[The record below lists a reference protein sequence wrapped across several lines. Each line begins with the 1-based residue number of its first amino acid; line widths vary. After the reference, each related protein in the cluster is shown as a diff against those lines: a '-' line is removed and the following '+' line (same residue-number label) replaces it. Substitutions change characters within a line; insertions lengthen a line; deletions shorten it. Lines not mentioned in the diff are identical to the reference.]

1 MYKESMRQTWVEI
14 DLSALDH
21 NIKAIKEAIGS
32 AEIIGIVKA
41 DAYGHGSVR
50 CSKVLRSN
58 GVSRFAVATVEEAL
72 TLREAGFN
80 ETIII
85 LGFVPQECVDIVIE
99 QRLTIVVGG
108 LERAGAIANIAGETN
123 DVIDCLVAI
132 DSGMGRIG
140 YRIETPFEKELAKT
154 EIEEMDELDG
164 IRIIGMI
171 SHFSTSDEADS
182 SYTDKQLSLFNDFY
196 EELAGCGISLPML
209 SIANSAAIMD
219 YPRTHFDAV
228 RPGII
233 MYGCYPS
240 DEVDK
245 SRLDLEPVMS
255 VKAYIVHLKTVPAGT
270 AISYGRR
277 FITER
282 ESKIATISIGYAD
295 GYARTLTG
303 KAEVLVNGHRV
314 PVVGSICM
322 DQCMIDVTDV
332 PEVRAGD
339 EVVIMGR
346 SGDDEIPAEELA
358 DKIGTINYEI
368 LCDFGMRLHKIYID
382 RDKGSYDLV

>member
-50 CSKVLRSN
+50 CAKVLRSN

-171 SHFSTSDEADS
+171 
-182 SYTDKQLSLFNDFY
+182 
-196 EELAGCGISLPML
+196 
-209 SIANSAAIMD
+209 
-219 YPRTHFDAV
+219 
-228 RPGII
+228 
-233 MYGCYPS
+233 
-240 DEVDK
+240 
-245 SRLDLEPVMS
+245 
-255 VKAYIVHLKTVPAGT
+255 
-270 AISYGRR
+270 
-277 FITER
+277 
-282 ESKIATISIGYAD
+282 
-295 GYARTLTG
+295 
-303 KAEVLVNGHRV
+303 
-314 PVVGSICM
+314 
-322 DQCMIDVTDV
+322 
-332 PEVRAGD
+332 
-339 EVVIMGR
+339 
-346 SGDDEIPAEELA
+346 
-358 DKIGTINYEI
+358 
-368 LCDFGMRLHKIYID
+368 
-382 RDKGSYDLV
+382 